1 MTPIVCFRSF
11 DEMSKMTLFSSLD
24 SSGVMPSTS
33 ANPFFVFWNL
43 VGFGGFGFETKMKS
57 EM

>member
-1 MTPIVCFRSF
+1 
-11 DEMSKMTLFSSLD
+11 MTLFSSLD